1 MLPFK
6 SGKGIINITS
16 KFNYEKLQENKNS
29 NNYNN
34 MINNSSFISN
44 DNFDRNKDEGENSNL
59 NLNLNE
65 QNLENCVNDLYL
77 MKFITKKF
85 VISENGRKKTVKNKR
100 KYKGD
105 IIRKK

>member
-1 MLPFK
+1 
-6 SGKGIINITS
+6 
-16 KFNYEKLQENKNS
+16 
-29 NNYNN
+29 

-77 MKFITKKF
+77 MKFITKNLLYQKMEERKLLK
-85 VISENGRKKTVKNKR
+85 IKENIKR
-100 KYKGD
+100 
-105 IIRKK
+105 IL

>member
-1 MLPFK
+1 
-6 SGKGIINITS
+6 
-16 KFNYEKLQENKNS
+16 
-29 NNYNN
+29 

-105 IIRKK
+105 IIRKKIKSRFHKSIKNIINENLKKAGSEFFSISSHNVS